1 MAGVPVVAP
10 VMIVLSLMSVVHTLL
25 LRWWVTPVRHN
36 SHMSDNDTTPS
47 HGLSNDDIAAAE
59 RLQGL
64 EFTEAERSQ
73 LLARVAEHLEGYRT
87 VRTISIGNEVPP
99 ALHFDPRP
107 HGFVMPEEGPTAGDP
122 GDEHA
127 DRPEPLEALAFWPL
141 HRLAP
146 LLKTRQLRSL
156 ELTEL
161 ALSRLKRYD
170 PALHCVVTLTET
182 LALEQAERADA
193 ELDAGR
199 WRGPLH
205 GVPYGAK
212 DLLAVPGYPTT
223 WGAAPFREQRLDAT
237 ATVVERLEQA
247 GAVLTAKL
255 SMGAL
260 AMGDVWFGGRTN
272 SPWDLERGA
281 SGSSAG
287 SGSAVAA
294 GLVPFAIGTET
305 LGSIVSPSTR
315 CAVTGLRPTFGRVSR
330 YGAMALSWS
339 MDKIGPMARSARDC
353 ALVFAALHGP
363 DGYDPTVVEAP
374 FGWPSKRNLSDL
386 TIGYVATA
394 FEEERDTSAADDAF
408 VETLRTLGAK
418 LVSVALP
425 ELPVKHFFSI
435 LMSEAAAAF
444 DELTRSGRDEE
455 LTRQGDDAWPN
466 LIRAARFIPAVEY
479 LQANRLRTVAIQRM
493 VGLFDEV
500 DVYLCPSS
508 HFQNLVL
515 TNITGH
521 PSVAVP
527 NAFND
532 DGSPAD
538 SSMTITG
545 RLYAESD
552 ILAVAHAYQ
561 QQAGPTPMP
570 ALSRV

>member
-1 MAGVPVVAP
+1 M
-10 VMIVLSLMSVVHTLL
+10 
-25 LRWWVTPVRHN
+25 
-36 SHMSDNDTTPS
+36 
-47 HGLSNDDIAAAE
+47 
-59 RLQGL
+59 
-64 EFTEAERSQ
+64 
-73 LLARVAEHLEGYRT
+73 
-87 VRTISIGNEVPP
+87 
-99 ALHFDPRP
+99 
-107 HGFVMPEEGPTAGDP
+107 
-122 GDEHA
+122 
-127 DRPEPLEALAFWPL
+127 
-141 HRLAP
+141 
-146 LLKTRQLRSL
+146 
-156 ELTEL
+156 
-161 ALSRLKRYD
+161 
-170 PALHCVVTLTET
+170 
-182 LALEQAERADA
+182 
-193 ELDAGR
+193 
-199 WRGPLH
+199 
-205 GVPYGAK
+205 
-212 DLLAVPGYPTT
+212 
-223 WGAAPFREQRLDAT
+223 
-237 ATVVERLEQA
+237 
-247 GAVLTAKL
+247 
-255 SMGAL
+255 
-260 AMGDVWFGGRTN
+260 
-272 SPWDLERGA
+272 
-281 SGSSAG
+281 
-287 SGSAVAA
+287 
-294 GLVPFAIGTET
+294 
-305 LGSIVSPSTR
+305 
-315 CAVTGLRPTFGRVSR
+315 
-330 YGAMALSWS
+330 
-339 MDKIGPMARSARDC
+339 
-353 ALVFAALHGP
+353 
-363 DGYDPTVVEAP
+363 VEAP
-374 FGWPSKRNLSDL
+374 FGWPSKRNLGDL